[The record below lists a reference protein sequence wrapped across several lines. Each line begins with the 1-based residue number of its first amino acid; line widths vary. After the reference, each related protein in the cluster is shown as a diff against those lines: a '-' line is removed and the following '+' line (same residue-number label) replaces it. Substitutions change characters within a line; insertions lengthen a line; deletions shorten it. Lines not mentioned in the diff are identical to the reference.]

1 MDNGVKSFYLSNFAN
16 NLAVGSALADG
27 NQGSTAELT
36 NMRGLPPVYD
46 AGAKNVR
53 ASSES
58 GRGEVQSNLKNIIGY
73 QKKGLLD
80 ILDRETTSY
89 NQINGAQVN
98 KPPTPLNGQ
107 RKSNASGGNAPPPLK
122 TGPLQSNKIT
132 EDTLQE
138 SKRVIMTGTN
148 RGNSRVGL
156 DGLPSAKKQFN

>member
-1 MDNGVKSFYLSNFAN
+1 
-16 NLAVGSALADG
+16 
-27 NQGSTAELT
+27 
-36 NMRGLPPVYD
+36 MRGLPPVYD
-46 AGAKNVR
+46 GGVKGGVR

-89 NQINGAQVN
+89 NQINGSQVN
-98 KPPTPLNGQ
+98 KPPTPLNGS
-107 RKSNASGGNAPPPLK
+107 RKSNVSAANAPPPLK

-148 RGNSRVGL
+148 RGNSRAGL
-156 DGLPSAKKQFN
+156 DALPSAKKQFN

>member
-1 MDNGVKSFYLSNFAN
+1 
-16 NLAVGSALADG
+16 
-27 NQGSTAELT
+27 
-36 NMRGLPPVYD
+36 MRGLPPVYD
-46 AGAKNVR
+46 GKGSGIR

-89 NQINGAQVN
+89 NQINGSQVN
-98 KPPTPLNGQ
+98 KPPTPMQGQ
-107 RKSNASGGNAPPPLK
+107 RKSNAMPPPLK
-122 TGPLQSNKIT
+122 TMQSNKIT

-148 RGNSRVGL
+148 RGNNSRGGL
-156 DGLPSAKKQFN
+156 DSAKKQFNQTTK